1 MRGMSSTLNRWGAAM
16 KKADFDAFASVL
28 AGCLGMWNK
37 VPSPD
42 VSVMWFRAL
51 EGYELPI
58 LTAAFSAH
66 IRDPENGKFEPK
78 PAHIVAQIERTM
90 KNDGR
95 PGAEEAWATAFA
107 SQPEAETTV
116 WTVETCR
123 AWFDAA
129 RPLVMAG
136 DKVGARMAFKE
147 AYIRLVEEARAARVS
162 VQWLVS
168 EGFDHER
175 KRVAIGRAV
184 EAGLIHVDHLQRLA
198 LNNAPLLL
206 GCDGIDPVS
215 IPPAAREK
223 LRELRE
229 RLSRPREPAP
239 SPADLERQRLQALKR
254 EQRLKVDRYR
264 SSAFTTS
271 GEIDPSASP
280 PSP

>member
-1 MRGMSSTLNRWGAAM
+1 MNQFGVAM
-16 KKADFDAFASVL
+16 KKSDFDAFAGVL
-28 AGCLGMWNK
+28 AGCLGMWGK

-51 EGYELPI
+51 EGYELST

-78 PAHIVAQIERTM
+78 PAHIVAQIERAM

-107 SQPEAETTV
+107 SQPEEETTV
-116 WTVETCR
+116 WTNETLR
-123 AWFDAA
+123 AWFDAG

-168 EGFDHER
+168 QGFDHER

-184 EAGLIHVDHLQRLA
+184 EAGLIPESELLQLP
-198 LNNAPLLL
+198 LHNTPLLL
-206 GCDGIDPVS
+206 GRDGVDPVGIS
-215 IPPAAREK
+215 PARRER

-229 RLSRPREPAP
+229 LMSRPRDPGP
-239 SPADLERQRLQALKR
+239 SQADLERERLQALKR
-254 EQRLKVDRYR
+254 EQQLKVDQYQNGAL
-264 SSAFTTS
+264 SAS
-271 GEIDPSASP
+271 GEIDPSA
-280 PSP
+280 

>member
-1 MRGMSSTLNRWGAAM
+1 MNQFGVAM
-16 KKADFDAFASVL
+16 KKSDFDAFAGVL
-28 AGCLGMWNK
+28 AGCLGMWGK

-51 EGYELPI
+51 EGYELST

-78 PAHIVAQIERTM
+78 PAHIVAQIERAM

-95 PGAEEAWATAFA
+95 PGAEEAWAIAFA

-116 WTVETCR
+116 WTDETRR

-129 RPLVMAG
+129 RPLVMTG

-184 EAGLIHVDHLQRLA
+184 EAGLIPVDQLQRLPM
-198 LNNAPLLL
+198 NNAPLLL
-206 GCDGIDPVS
+206 GRDGLDPVG

-239 SPADLERQRLQALKR
+239 SPAELERERLQALKR
-254 EQRLKVDRYR
+254 EQQLKVDQYR
-264 SSAFTTS
+264 NGAFYAS
-271 GEIDPSASP
+271 GEIDSTAR
-280 PSP
+280 